1 MEALAAIAQLAEID
15 FSLVLCFERFF
26 WKNQQ
31 IFPLLLVK
39 YLSFRE
45 GCDGKRCKRVSVA
58 APIGRAVAIVLERGT
73 LNSHSN

>member
-1 MEALAAIAQLAEID
+1 MKPYRNINIIRIFSLQKLHINTRFVLGWDHKPQIAEID

-39 YLSFRE
+39 LFFFSQGR
-45 GCDGKRCKRVSVA
+45 RCR
-58 APIGRAVAIVLERGT
+58 L
-73 LNSHSN
+73 